1 MPLCGRLFS
10 EDKAL
15 FLFGLRAELRISS
28 CRRGLTG
35 KTGSRAQGVERERW
49 MRRDWIRAGMV
60 GSGAS
65 RVGGWPRS
73 RRVWEVMGP
82 MVARVMVGGRGRL
95 AASRRAMRLRA
106 GEALGKGVASG
117 GGAGGARV
125 ACRGGGVSWGVWL
138 RAWSAMVEV

>member
-1 MPLCGRLFS
+1 MKITTYHDHDVGSFLHAG
-10 EDKAL
+10 AL
-15 FLFGLRAELRISS
+15 AFTHTPELTPQPTAGADVVMQS
-28 CRRGLTG
+28 G

-82 MVARVMVGGRGRL
+82 MVARVMVGGRARL
-95 AASRRAMRLRA
+95 AASRR
-106 GEALGKGVASG
+106 
-117 GGAGGARV
+117 
-125 ACRGGGVSWGVWL
+125 
-138 RAWSAMVEV
+138 